1 MTIVAGEPQRG
12 SCLFFII
19 AKRSQT
25 LSDVRLKTCAVDSV
39 FYIRAFRGACE
50 CTINEVKYGCLQLL
64 VEVFMKVVNSYI
76 DDSRGR
82 QEIIMCLAVLL
93 CERFCRFA
101 NGGAKVSI
109 KSYFM
114 RSFFCLSV
122 FRSSQVLGKI
132 TSIRSKLPTAACWS
146 SGRKERKL

>member
-1 MTIVAGEPQRG
+1 MDDKRGEIWMSPITCG
-12 SCLFFII
+12 S
-19 AKRSQT
+19 
-25 LSDVRLKTCAVDSV
+25 
-39 FYIRAFRGACE
+39 IREGREWF
-50 CTINEVKYGCLQLL
+50 
-64 VEVFMKVVNSYI
+64 S

-93 CERFCRFA
+93 CEQFCRFS

-122 FRSSQVLGKI
+122 FSSREVLGKI